1 MIVNHAR
8 VAVKIKP
15 GHKRLQAGGS
25 YARGFARGIVK
36 SAELLLRESR
46 KVVPIDTGAL
56 YESSKVVESGRNWDK
71 QATVEYRMPY
81 ALYVHEDLAAK
92 HKPGKTAQYLAN
104 PLKLNKEK
112 MRKILVAEA
121 RKP

>member
-1 MIVNHAR
+1 MILNHAR
-8 VAVKIKP
+8 VAVRVKA
-15 GHKRLQAGGS
+15 GFKRLQAGGS
-25 YARGFARGIVK
+25 YSRGFARGIVK
-36 SAELLLRESR
+36 SAELLLKESR

-56 YESSKVVESGRNWDK
+56 YESSKVVESGRNWSK

-81 ALYVHEDLAAK
+81 ALYVHEDPVPK
-92 HKPGKTAQYLAN
+92 HKPGKTYKYLEN